1 MNFFDD
7 KKIKKI
13 AKSENIKAPDNFL
26 NSIDE
31 TLENLTEKNQNNKNV
46 VLGYRLKLA
55 TAFILLAF
63 ILLPNIS
70 PQISYAMQ
78 KIPVIGNL
86 IKVITIRN
94 YFDKEGNSELNA
106 NIPNIQ
112 NSDYSKSQSN
122 ENINEE
128 VNKLTQRVIEN
139 YYAEKNPENHLLVE
153 ITSEVITNNDKWFT
167 LKLTISQTSGSSN
180 LEYKYYHIDKKT
192 DKIVNLSDLFINAD
206 YKEVI
211 SSEIKKQMISRMKEN
226 PNLVYWFD
234 EESQEWSF
242 RKVNGNQ
249 NFYFSKNGNI
259 VIVFDK
265 YEVGPG
271 SSGAPEFEIDKEI
284 YKKYLKTYET
294 NYMKSIKK

>member
-13 AKSENIKAPDNFL
+13 AKSENIKAPNSFL

-31 TLENLTEKNQNNKNV
+31 TLENLTEKKRNNRNV
-46 VLGYRLKLA
+46 VLGYRLKIA

-86 IKVITIRN
+86 VKVITIRN

-153 ITSEVITNNDKWFT
+153 INSEVITNNDQWFT
-167 LKLTISQTSGSSN
+167 LKLIISETSGSSN
-180 LEYKYYHIDKKT
+180 LEYKYYHIDKRT
-192 DKIVNLSDLFINAD
+192 DKIVNLSDLFIKDD
-206 YKEVI
+206 YKEAI

-234 EESQEWSF
+234 EESKEWSF
-242 RKVNGNQ
+242 RKISDNQ
-249 NFYFSKNGNI
+249 NFYFSKSGNI

-271 SSGAPEFEIDKEI
+271 SSGAPEFEINKEI
-284 YKKYLKTYET
+284 YEKYMY
-294 NYMKSIKK
+294 